1 MKKQTN
7 FLIKGLPNGVEL
19 YDYYLKFN
27 TDFRN
32 WISYE
37 ELMMNKELSNEEI
50 VIKTLELCFE
60 DGVDVLDEIDLET
73 AFNQILWFFTV
84 GTYEEKSE
92 DKQEDSEDNVVNK
105 KSKIIYSYSHDWQYI
120 YSAFMQCYAIDLFK
134 ANLHW
139 WEFKALF
146 TALSDDTQFVK
157 ILGYRST
164 TITSKMSK
172 EEKKHYRN
180 MKKLYALPD
189 TRSEEEKETSFAR
202 SMFKSMKE

>member
-37 ELMMNKELSNEEI
+37 ELMINKELSNEEI

-60 DGVDVLDEIDLET
+60 DGIDVLDEIDLET

-84 GTYEEKSE
+84 GTYEEKP
-92 DKQEDSEDNVVNK
+92 EDSEDNVVNK

-120 YSAFMQCYAIDLFK
+120 Y
-134 ANLHW
+134 
-139 WEFKALF
+139 
-146 TALSDDTQFVK
+146 LSL
-157 ILGYRST
+157 IH
-164 TITSKMSK
+164 I
-172 EEKKHYRN
+172 
-180 MKKLYALPD
+180 
-189 TRSEEEKETSFAR
+189 
-202 SMFKSMKE
+202 